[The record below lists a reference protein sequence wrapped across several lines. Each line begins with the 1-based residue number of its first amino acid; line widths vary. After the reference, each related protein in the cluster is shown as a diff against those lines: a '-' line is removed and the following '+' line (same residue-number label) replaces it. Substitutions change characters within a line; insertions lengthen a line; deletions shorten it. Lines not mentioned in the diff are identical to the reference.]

1 MNKDEKESIAV
12 LIDADNVSPS
22 AAGDIFSKAC
32 SVGEPIARRAY
43 GMVNCFSADGGWVH
57 AQHEYGI
64 IARPQTSNV
73 AKKNV
78 ADIALVIDAMEFL
91 YKSPCQGI
99 FIVSS
104 DSDFTALA
112 AKIRES
118 GKSVYGM
125 GGAKTP
131 KSFRTVCTEFF
142 EIQPSKEL
150 VAVKDQGA
158 PQAVCPRCGGKLMA
172 AKTKSNRKCRICAS
186 CGGVTSKMSVLDKVF
201 TPDGLKTL
209 LERARQHQ
217 QPGCICP
224 DCGSSMSILKVA
236 EGAREVE
243 IDVCGKCSAVWYDKN
258 EFETLT
264 VTDRPLSP
272 IISAG
277 KAYRREMVL
286 TLAADLRRGHL
297 KVLGKKAL
305 QTVMRVSY
313 HVPQPDIEPIVST
326 LMCQKIIQVNKK
338 SGDISVLPV
347 SKG

>member
-1 MNKDEKESIAV
+1 MEKKPIAV
-12 LIDADNVSPS
+12 LIDADNVSPAS
-22 AAGDIFSKAC
+22 AGDIFTKAC

-43 GMVNCFSADGGWVH
+43 GMVNCFSSDGGWAQ

-64 IARPQTSNV
+64 IARPQTCNV
-73 AKKNV
+73 ARKNV

-91 YKSPCQGI
+91 YRSSCQGI

-142 EIQPSKEL
+142 EIPPSKKPVVEK
-150 VAVKDQGA
+150 ASAA
-158 PQAVCPRCGGKLMA
+158 PSAVCPRCGGKLMA

-186 CGGVTSKMSVLDKVF
+186 CGGVTSKMNVLDKVF
-201 TPDGLKTL
+201 TPDGLKAL

-217 QPGCICP
+217 QPGCMCP
-224 DCGSSMSILKVA
+224 DCGSSMSLLKVA
-236 EGAREVE
+236 EGTHEVE
-243 IDVCGKCSAVWYDKN
+243 IDVCGKCSAIWYDKN

-264 VTDRPLSP
+264 VTDQPLSP
-272 IISAG
+272 TISAG
-277 KAYRREMVL
+277 KSYRREMVL
-286 TLAADLRRGHL
+286 TLAADLRSGHL

-313 HVPQPDIEPIVST
+313 HVPQPDIEPIIST
-326 LMCQKIIQVNKK
+326 LMCQKVIQVNKK
-338 SGDISVLPV
+338 SGAVSVLPLGIMV
-347 SKG
+347 